1 MPACL
6 SRRRCANEDYDRAAA
21 SEAAIRSSLDRAKTE
36 TVSSDRAYVGLR
48 ELERTL
54 EARRGVYEAYL
65 KRAREASE
73 QERLNTTNVRI
84 ISVATPAL
92 QRTFP
97 PSPKIVLPVA
107 LLLGLALGAG
117 IALILGADADRRR
130 FLRRAGEP
138 SGRSLRAADA

>member
-1 MPACL
+1 M
-6 SRRRCANEDYDRAAA
+6 
-21 SEAAIRSSLDRAKTE
+21 
-36 TVSSDRAYVGLR
+36 SSDRAYVGLR

-84 ISVATPAL
+84 ISVATPAR

-97 PSPKIVLPVA
+97 PSPKIVLPLA
-107 LLLGLALGAG
+107 LVLGLLMGGG
-117 IALILGADADRRR
+117 IALMLGADSDRRR
-130 FLRRAGEP
+130 SQRAAP
-138 SGRSLRAADA
+138 RPAASFRAADA